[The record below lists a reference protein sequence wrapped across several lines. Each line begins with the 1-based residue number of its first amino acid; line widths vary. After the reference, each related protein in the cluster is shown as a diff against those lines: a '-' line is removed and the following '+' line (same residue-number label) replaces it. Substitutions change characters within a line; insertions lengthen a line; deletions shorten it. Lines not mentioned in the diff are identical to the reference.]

1 MAIYKPPPSRW
12 RLALATGIAGLI
24 IGLGVGAFLL
34 GQSDPN
40 PTEVIGSVR
49 TELSGVAGVLEV
61 LEVEYTESVRDGDVV
76 SETEYD
82 GAVAA
87 LTRAQARFAEARP
100 TLLALDR
107 EKVQDIDGQ
116 FDELRELIADHASAD
131 EVSEAIRELTSAL
144 DDLP

>member
-12 RLALATGIAGLI
+12 RLALATGV
-24 IGLGVGAFLL
+24 IGLLVGLGIGAFFL
-34 GQSDPN
+34 GQSDPD
-40 PTEVIGSVR
+40 PTEAIQSIR
-49 TELSGVAGVLEV
+49 TELTGVAGVLEV
-61 LEVEYTESVRDGDVV
+61 LEVEYTEAFRDGDVV
-76 SETEYD
+76 NESEYG

-87 LTRAQARFAEARP
+87 LDRARTRFAEIRP

-107 EKVQDIDGQ
+107 EKVQEIDGR
-116 FDELRELIADHASAD
+116 FDDLRESLGDASPD